1 MKKLLILVS
10 LIALLGTSVSVG
22 FAGEID
28 DMEPVT
34 LRMGSAWPSP
44 DISLGSYAVQ
54 YWMDLVTE
62 RTMGKV
68 KFRTF
73 WGGALG
79 KPPEYLKMVE
89 TGMADLVFTNGHYT
103 PGKLPLAQFE
113 YVFPFGPT
121 DPVIVTKAK
130 MQMYKEFPQFAGD
143 LAKYNAM
150 PIMNNSATVYQIM
163 SQKPITTLEDFK
175 GQKIALIGR
184 YFGGWFKAVGAIPV
198 VAAAHDR
205 YTMMQTGVTDM
216 DLLPEDLF
224 SAFKVFEQAKYLNK
238 IDAMTGNFF
247 DFWMNKDSF
256 AKLPKEVQQIMLD
269 TADEV
274 SMKNAQEFV
283 PLYTKKAQDIFKKA
297 GIQFVELDPAQRAQ
311 WAKQLPDI
319 PAEWAAEVEAQGY
332 PGFEIVKRW
341 QELTA
346 ELGYEWPRTWGVK
359 K

>member
-1 MKKLLILVS
+1 MKKLTILAS
-10 LIALLGTSVSVG
+10 LVVFLLC
-22 FAGEID
+22 AGSAAMAD
-28 DMEPVT
+28 DLADMEPVT
-34 LRMGSAWPSP
+34 LRLGSAWPP
-44 DISLGSYAVQ
+44 PNVSLGSYACKV
-54 YWMDLVTE
+54 WMDTVTE
-62 RTMGKV
+62 RTNGKV
-68 KFRTF
+68 TFRAF

-143 LAKYNAM
+143 LGKYNAM
-150 PIMNNSATVYQIM
+150 PIMNNAATVYQIM
-163 SQKPITTLEDFK
+163 SKTPLKTLDDFK

-184 YFGGWFKAVGAIPV
+184 YFGRWFQAVDAIPV

-205 YTMMQTGVTDM
+205 YTMMQTGVIDM

-224 SAFKVFEQAKYLNK
+224 SAFKVYEQAKYLNK
-238 IDAMTGNFF
+238 TDILTGNFF
-247 DFWMNKDSF
+247 DLWMNKDSF
-256 AKLPKEVQQIMLD
+256 AKLPKQVQQIILD

-274 SMKNAQEFV
+274 SMKNAAEFV
-283 PLYTKKAQDIFKKA
+283 PMWTEKAKEIFKKA
-297 GIQFVELDPAQRAQ
+297 GIEFVELDPAERAK
-311 WAKQLPDI
+311 WAQMVPDI
-319 PAEWAAEVEAQGY
+319 PAEWAKEVEEQGY
-332 PGFEIVKRW
+332 PGWEIVKRW

-346 ELGYEWPRTWGVK
+346 ELGYQWPRQWGVK
-359 K
+359 N

>member
-1 MKKLLILVS
+1 MKRLLIVVS
-10 LIALLGTSVSVG
+10 LMALWVSSGSVAI
-22 FAGEID
+22 AGEID
-28 DMEPVT
+28 DMKPVT
-34 LRMGSAWPSP
+34 LRVGSAWPP
-44 DISLGSYAVQ
+44 PNVSLGSYACQ

-62 RTMGKV
+62 RTQGKV
-68 KFRTF
+68 KFRAF

-143 LAKYNAM
+143 LAKYNAI
-150 PIMNNSATVYQIM
+150 PIMNNAATVYQIM
-163 SQKPITTLEDFK
+163 SKTPITKLEDFK

-184 YFGGWFKAVGAIPV
+184 YFGRWFEAVDAIPV

-224 SAFKVFEQAKYLNK
+224 SAFKVYEQAKYFNR

-247 DFWMNKDSF
+247 DLWMNKDSF
-256 AKLPKEVQQIMLD
+256 EKLPKEVQQIILE

-283 PLYTKKAQDIFKKA
+283 PMWTQKAKEIFVKA
-297 GIQFVELDPAQRAQ
+297 GIQFAELDEAQRAE
-311 WAKQLPDI
+311 WAQKMSDI
-319 PAEWAAEVEAQGY
+319 PAEWAEEVEAQGY
-332 PGFEIVKRW
+332 PGWEIVARW

-346 ELGYEWPRTWGVK
+346 ELGYKWPRKWGVK

>member
-1 MKKLLILVS
+1 MKKLFILITL
-10 LIALLGTSVSVG
+10 LALAAIGSPAHS
-22 FAGEID
+22 GEID
-28 DMEPVT
+28 DMKPVT
-34 LRMGSAWPSP
+34 LRLASAWPSP
-44 DISLGSYAVQ
+44 DISLGSYACQ

-62 RTMGKV
+62 RTKGKV
-68 KFRTF
+68 TFRAF

-130 MQMYKEFPQFAGD
+130 MQMYREFPQFAGD

-150 PIMNNSATVYQIM
+150 PIMNNAATVYQIM
-163 SQKPITTLEDFK
+163 SKKPITSLEDFN

-184 YFGGWFKAVGAIPV
+184 YFGTWFEVVNAIPV

-205 YTMMQTGVTDM
+205 YTMMQTGVIDM

-238 IDAMTGNFF
+238 VDALTGNFF
-247 DFWMNKDSF
+247 DLWMNKDSF
-256 AKLPKEVQQIMLD
+256 SNLPGEVQQIILD
-269 TADEV
+269 TAEEV
-274 SMKNAQEFV
+274 SLKNAEEFV
-283 PLYTKKAQDIFKKA
+283 PMWTDKAKEIFRKD
-297 GIQFVELDPAQRAQ
+297 GIEFVELDPAEREK
-311 WAKQLPDI
+311 WANMVADI
-319 PAEWAAEVEAQGY
+319 PAEWAKEVEAQGY
-332 PGFEIVKRW
+332 PGWEIVERW
-341 QELTA
+341 QELTT
-346 ELGYEWPRTWGVK
+346 ELGYKWPRKWGVK
-359 K
+359 E